1 MDARPPRVAAI
12 GVLILGLLQPQPHC
26 ARAAA
31 SDGSPPAEPPVRT
44 DRERCDPFALRVED
58 LVAAGHP
65 QSVAEEIAAGEFDDG
80 SGVDCL
86 THTVVIYYCVNGQ
99 VNRVLRRVNS
109 LCLESFGG
117 SSGCTPLVC
126 PPGWAAPDPCPL
138 MSCPAPKVPML
149 ETRISWAC
157 AGLPSSVSCVWLY
170 PTSTTPTWTPCSG
183 VPGTGILNC
192 DCFPGML
199 DDCTELSVEC
209 RNPASPRHAGGACPD
224 CDD

>member
-138 MSCPAPKVPML
+138 MSCPAPSVPML
-149 ETRISWAC
+149 EARINWAC

-192 DCFPGML
+192 ECFPGML
-199 DDCTELSVEC
+199 DDCTELRVEC
-209 RNPASPRHAGGACPD
+209 RNPASPRNAEGECPD